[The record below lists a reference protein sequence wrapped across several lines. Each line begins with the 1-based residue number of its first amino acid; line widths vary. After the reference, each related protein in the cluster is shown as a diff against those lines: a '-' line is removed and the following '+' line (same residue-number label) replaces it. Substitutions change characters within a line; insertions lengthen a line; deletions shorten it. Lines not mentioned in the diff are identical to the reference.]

1 MSAIINLPCAEKIN
15 WVSIVSEIKNKPP
28 KYIYYLYNYTDYITE
43 FFKIYLGQYF
53 PLYATYKID
62 LKELNDKENI
72 IGKAKLI
79 YDNNKYSVQCEVL
92 DDYKNSDT
100 IRYVVDIIPKYIY
113 IDHTIAL
120 GIYGFLLYQI
130 QTITTEIYDIIIHNI

>member
-1 MSAIINLPCAEKIN
+1 M
-15 WVSIVSEIKNKPP
+15 
-28 KYIYYLYNYTDYITE
+28 
-43 FFKIYLGQYF
+43 
-53 PLYATYKID
+53 YATYKID

-72 IGKAKLI
+72 IGKAKLV

-92 DDYKNSDT
+92 DDYKNTDT

-120 GIYGFLLYQI
+120 GIHGFLLYQI